1 LAQFYNPLLQR
12 EAKKALQLLRS
23 KTSFLITSHIGIDGD
38 GLASELALARVLKR
52 MGKRV
57 QILNDSGTPHV
68 YEFLPGV
75 KKIERYPQV
84 SPRGHE
90 VTVILDA
97 GKFERVGS
105 LKEEISLSRDTVIN
119 IDHHRSNKGFGT
131 VSLIDPLI
139 SSVGESLFE
148 FFKWAKLK
156 IDKTTAL
163 LLYVAILTDTG
174 RFTYDNTTA
183 RTHRNI
189 GELLEYRIRPEVVA
203 NEIYRRLTRGQVE
216 LLRRAL
222 GTLSYTEDGK
232 VAHIT
237 LLRKD
242 FDQTAMSALETQE
255 FVEIPRSIDGVRVGI
270 YFRETRE
277 TGTVKV
283 SMRSNGGIDLNS
295 FARRF
300 GGGGHKSAS
309 GITLHTTIDDA
320 KRKILASLSKA
331 IRGTASK
338 KLS

>member
-1 LAQFYNPLLQR
+1 MAQFYKPLLQ
-12 EAKKALQLLRS
+12 EAAKKTLQLLRS

-38 GLASELALARVLKR
+38 GLASELALARVLKN
-52 MGKRV
+52 MGKKV
-57 QILNDSGTPHV
+57 QILNDSGTPHA
-68 YEFLPGV
+68 YEFLPDV
-75 KKIERYPQV
+75 EKIERYPQV
-84 SPRGHE
+84 SPRERE
-90 VTVILDA
+90 VTMILDA
-97 GKFERVGS
+97 GKFDRIGS
-105 LKEEISLSRDTVIN
+105 LKEEVSLGRDTVIN

-139 SSVGESLFE
+139 SSVGEILFE
-148 FFKWAKLK
+148 FFKWARVE

-189 GELLEYRIRPEVVA
+189 GELLEYGIRPEIIA
-203 NEIYRRLTRGQVE
+203 NEIYRRFTRGQVE

-222 GTLSYTEDGK
+222 SALSYTEDGRI
-232 VAHIT
+232 AHIT
-237 LLRKD
+237 LLWKD
-242 FDQTAMSALETQE
+242 FDETGASALETQE
-255 FVEIPRSIDGVRVGI
+255 FVEIARSIDGVRVGI

-277 TGTVKV
+277 KGTVKV

-300 GGGGHKSAS
+300 GGGGHRSAS
-309 GITLHTTIDDA
+309 GITLQTTIDDA
-320 KRKILASLSKA
+320 KRRIIASLSKA
-331 IRGTASK
+331 ISKNK